1 MEFKPSQVF
10 VFPMTLS
17 YFSENI
23 REEARKQMK
32 GGHQLL
38 EFEEVVTIK
47 VYNINPCDLCWS
59 LAKHRQS
66 FRAN

>member
-1 MEFKPSQVF
+1 MEFKPRQFF
-10 VFPMTLS
+10 VFPMTLA

-38 EFEEVVTIK
+38 EFEEVATIK
-47 VYNINPCDLCWS
+47 VYTVKKEWVN
-59 LAKHRQS
+59 
-66 FRAN
+66 